1 MSLALLAP
9 LLYLAIGLGLGRLPF
24 DIKGRAS
31 ALLTQWIIPAVI
43 VYNIATHRPGV
54 FAIMLGMM
62 VMVGLM
68 LLLSRAFTRD
78 PVQNLCFAYL
88 NIGWLGLPVAS
99 TLFGDEAAR
108 IIIAAYV
115 GSSLVGNSV
124 GVGLMV
130 RGQHFGSRL
139 RQTLQAPPV
148 WALLLG
154 LACMPLGAQI
164 EHYAQPLYG
173 GLKFLMSFLGMAI
186 LGIWLSATRL
196 QWADFKKARLPFI
209 ARLLTVWAL
218 VSLFVFICR
227 QYDLALVT
235 QNMPALYLIGLLPPA
250 ANIIVLET
258 HYMKSGRSASM
269 IASGTCLSI
278 VAIGVYAGA
287 MLWLQHRL

>member
-1 MSLALLAP
+1 MTSLSLLAP
-9 LLYLAIGLGLGRLPF
+9 LLYLAIGLGLGRVPF

-31 ALLTQWIIPAVI
+31 ALLTRWIIPAVI

-68 LLLSRAFTRD
+68 LLLSRIFTQD

-108 IIIAAYV
+108 VIIAAYV

-130 RGQHFGSRL
+130 RGQRFRNRL

-154 LACMPLGAQI
+154 LACIPFGEPI
-164 EHYAQPLYG
+164 ERHAQPLYG
-173 GLKFLMSFLGMAI
+173 VLKFLMSFLGMTI

-196 QWADFKKARLPFI
+196 TWADFKQAQLPFMT
-209 ARLLTVWAL
+209 RLLTVSAL
-218 VSLFVFICR
+218 VSLFVFMGHRYGI
-227 QYDLALVT
+227 ALIAD
-235 QNMPALYLIGLLPPA
+235 NMPALYLIGFLPPA

-287 MLWLQHRL
+287 MLWLQH